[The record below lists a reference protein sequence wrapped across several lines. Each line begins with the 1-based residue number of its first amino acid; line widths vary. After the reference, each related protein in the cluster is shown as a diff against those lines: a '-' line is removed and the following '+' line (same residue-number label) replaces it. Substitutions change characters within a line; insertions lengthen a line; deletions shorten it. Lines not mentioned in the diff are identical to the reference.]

1 MKRKIKKLSLTRET
15 VHDLTAS
22 HLEAAAGGATEVTCG
37 PTCTEMTVLKR
48 CSGCDTCRPC
58 VP

>member
-15 VHDLTAS
+15 IHDLSGAE
-22 HLEAAAGGATEVTCG
+22 LVGAVGGATEADSCAATC
-37 PTCTEMTVLKR
+37 ETVLKR
-48 CSGCDTCRPC
+48 CSGCETCRPC